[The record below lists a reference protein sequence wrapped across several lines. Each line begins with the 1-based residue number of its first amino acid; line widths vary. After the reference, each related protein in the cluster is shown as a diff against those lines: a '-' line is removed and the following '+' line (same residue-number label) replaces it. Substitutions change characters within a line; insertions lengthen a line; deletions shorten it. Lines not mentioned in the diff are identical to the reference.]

1 MLWWGVPEGTFVLV
15 RHGTTEWSRTG
26 RHTGR
31 TEVPLEPEGEDQASA
46 LGALLRGRS
55 FSVVLVSPRQ
65 RALETCRRA
74 GFAAV
79 AEVTEDLVEWDYG
92 DYEGRTTAE
101 IRAER
106 PGWDLWTHG
115 VVGGETAADVGRR
128 VDVVIERVR
137 SVEGDALCFAHGHV
151 LRVLAARW
159 VGLPP
164 VGGRVLALDAGSLSE
179 LGWERETPVVGRW
192 NELPRR

>member
-46 LGALLRGRS
+46 LGAVLRGRS
-55 FSVVLVSPRQ
+55 FSLVLTSPRQ
-65 RALETCRRA
+65 RALATCRRA
-74 GFAAV
+74 GFEAV

-92 DYEGRTTAE
+92 DYEGRTTGE
-101 IRAER
+101 IRAEC

-128 VDVVIERVR
+128 VDAVIERVR

-179 LGWERETPVVGRW
+179 LGWERETPVIGRW